1 MKIASWEREWLIYE
15 HLELLHDNIYI
26 GHDRLGAKRVQIVDE
41 ISIFAGPYSEREALR
56 VFCLPK
62 HVRND
67 YRQFH

>member
-26 GHDRLGAKRVQIVDE
+26 GHDRLGAKRVQIVDK
-41 ISIFAGPYSEREALR
+41 ISILAGPYSKWEALR
-56 VFCLPK
+56 VLGLPK
-62 HVRND
+62 HVRYD